1 MVNGP
6 LDFLFRR
13 PNSKD
18 NKNSGGIGGTDFLV
32 HGWRLPHFGRI
43 QNDDDRGTSDGSSW
57 VYGIRRAPGLRDH
70 SRGWR
75 TTTALGVSPV
85 FTASTSPTTT
95 TATTT
100 TEKHRFGRQELCHT
114 REGTWEWCSS
124 LDVSKERG
132 DKGAILG
139 FIREH
144 KNELVLAL
152 GILLF
157 LLVSICGCVCINWRS
172 KRRRKMRRRRQQRG
186 SRNVDEV
193 PHNTPHNSALQMH
206 QLHNGMHTA
215 MFVNLPADA
224 VVGSIQQQ
232 SGGANNNARESVA
245 NLPAGPSVILSGRP
259 VLLQVVLP
267 PDAETV
273 AASAPPPPY
282 EEPPAYH
289 TLPDEMKEH

>member
-18 NKNSGGIGGTDFLV
+18 NNNGGGTDFLV

-75 TTTALGVSPV
+75 TTTVLGVSPV
-85 FTASTSPTTT
+85 FTASTSSTTSPTT
-95 TATTT
+95 TTT
-100 TEKHRFGRQELCHT
+100 TEKPWR
-114 REGTWEWCSS
+114 W
-124 LDVSKERG
+124 DRG
-132 DKGAILG
+132 DKGAIVR

-144 KNELVLAL
+144 KNELVLAV

-172 KRRRKMRRRRQQRG
+172 KRRKKMRRRRQQRC

-193 PHNTPHNSALQMH
+193 PHNAPHNSALQMH

-245 NLPAGPSVILSGRP
+245 NPPSGPSVILSGRP

-289 TLPDEMKEH
+289 TLPDEMKEHF

>member
-18 NKNSGGIGGTDFLV
+18 NSGGGTDFLV
-32 HGWRLPHFGRI
+32 QGWRLPHFGRI

-75 TTTALGVSPV
+75 TTTELGVAPV
-85 FTASTSPTTT
+85 FTASTSSTTSPTT
-95 TATTT
+95 TTT
-100 TEKHRFGRQELCHT
+100 TEKPWR
-114 REGTWEWCSS
+114 W
-124 LDVSKERG
+124 DRG
-132 DKGAILG
+132 DKGAIVR

-144 KNELVLAL
+144 KNELVLAV

-172 KRRRKMRRRRQQRG
+172 KRRKKMRRRRQQRC

-193 PHNTPHNSALQMH
+193 PHNAPHNSALQMH

-245 NLPAGPSVILSGRP
+245 NPPSGPSVILSGRP

-289 TLPDEMKEH
+289 TLPDEMKEHF